1 MSLIRQIWLLLL
13 GTLLLAFL
21 GSFAVWMA
29 SSQGYLETQ
38 LRMKNADNAQ
48 ALALNLS
55 QQKGDATAM
64 ELAVM
69 AMFDTGY
76 YQRITLKDATGKVV
90 FNTESDAGGQQS
102 AVPVWFVNL
111 MPVVSTPGVAQVSD
125 GWRAV
130 GEVEVVS
137 HSAFA
142 HAQLW
147 EGALK
152 TAGWLALLGGVSGVL
167 ATFGVRGIRQPL
179 EATVG
184 QEWPA
189 RRTASA

>member
-21 GSFAVWMA
+21 GSFGVWMA

-76 YQRITLKDATGKVV
+76 YQRITLKDAAGKVV
-90 FNTESDAGGQQS
+90 FSH
-102 AVPVWFVNL
+102 
-111 MPVVSTPGVAQVSD
+111 VSD
-125 GWRAV
+125 PGRD
-130 GEVEVVS
+130 GPS
-137 HSAFA
+137 C
-142 HAQLW
+142 
-147 EGALK
+147 
-152 TAGWLALLGGVSGVL
+152 
-167 ATFGVRGIRQPL
+167 
-179 EATVG
+179 
-184 QEWPA
+184 
-189 RRTASA
+189 